1 MKNRFMNV
9 LNGEDGMGTL
19 EYGIII
25 FIVLMIAVAFFYFR
39 DAVVNMINSATA
51 KVDDVH
57 NNLSNQ
63 WQKVSS
69 PIKPGTSY

>member
-25 FIVLMIAVAFFYFR
+25 FIVLMIAVAFFWFR
-39 DAVVNMINSATA
+39 DAVVNLINSATD
-51 KVDDVH
+51 KVDIIH
-57 NNLSNQ
+57 TNLSNQ
-63 WQKVSS
+63 FDNVSS
-69 PIKPGTSY
+69 PLKN

>member
-25 FIVLMIAVAFFYFR
+25 FIVLMIAVAFFWFR
-39 DAVVNMINSATA
+39 DAVVNLINSATN
-51 KVDDVH
+51 KVDVIH

-63 WQKVSS
+63 FDNVSS
-69 PIKPGTSY
+69 PIKPGQTY

>member
-25 FIVLMIAVAFFYFR
+25 FIVLMIAVAFFWFR
-39 DAVVNMINSATA
+39 DAVVNLINSATS
-51 KVDDVH
+51 KVDTIH

-63 WQKVSS
+63 FDNVSS
-69 PIKPGTSY
+69 PIKPGQTY

>member
-25 FIVLMIAVAFFYFR
+25 FIVLMIAVAFFWFR
-39 DAVVNMINSATA
+39 DAVIRIINSATD
-51 KVDDVH
+51 KVGEVH
-57 NNLSNQ
+57 DGLESSWSMVSNPL
-63 WQKVSS
+63 KH
-69 PIKPGTSY
+69 

>member
-25 FIVLMIAVAFFYFR
+25 FIVLMIAVAFFWFR
-39 DAVVNMINSATA
+39 DAVINMINSATD
-51 KVDDVH
+51 KVDEVH
-57 NNLSNQ
+57 DGLESSWSMVSNPL
-63 WQKVSS
+63 KH
-69 PIKPGTSY
+69 

>member
-25 FIVLMIAVAFFYFR
+25 FIVLMIAVAFFWFR
-39 DAVVNMINSATA
+39 DAVVNLINSATD
-51 KVDDVH
+51 KVDVIH
-57 NNLSNQ
+57 TNLSNQ
-63 WQKVSS
+63 FDNVSS
-69 PIKPGTSY
+69 PLKN

>member
-25 FIVLMIAVAFFYFR
+25 FIVLMIAVAFFWFR
-39 DAVVNMINSATA
+39 DAVVNLINSATD
-51 KVDDVH
+51 KVDVIH
-57 NNLSNQ
+57 ENLSDQFDN
-63 WQKVSS
+63 VSS
-69 PIKPGTSY
+69 PLKN